1 MAPDDMIAIAFVVDS
16 SAALHAEWPAL
27 LQNYVMPMLRRIG
40 ESCPPNTKFRA
51 AFVTYGTQGNS
62 LLCKNFFHDLYGI
75 MPAFR
80 DEPAKLGLGQTSYGG
95 DMGMA
100 ALEGFVAALELF
112 DLLRQTAEV
121 QNSSCPPIYH
131 IFHFAAAMP
140 DSAERPQCNMSPI
153 LDSVTWDSL
162 PSEMKKAPAK
172 CPPELDQRPAQ
183 TPEILRAYS
192 CVKRAGEPMTA
203 TPDPKRSRISLP
215 NTSPKN
221 TQINHAP
228 PRTQTPATGATTIPP
243 AAMRIPTP
251 SGPLAT
257 NNLMIPPTSAPAGA
271 PTNPMQF
278 AQERMLQFHNALRA
292 TEQAVRQL
300 AASLA
305 EARQKGDAQL
315 VEQLMPQWTEKSATY
330 MKLKQT
336 LHAFQQRAAYQAMAN
351 QQGQAAQAQ
360 ANAQRQGQ
368 MGQPGQGQGL
378 AQGQPGHAQGQP
390 GQMVQQDEGDVQ
402 MGGPDSGGGDDNNMM
417 ASQPPIPPGNA
428 GAPGHMRSLS
438 GGGQARPSMPMNP
451 GAMGASPMI
460 NQQMQKMI
468 EQQERSRQNT
478 AQPQPKQNNSP
489 AVWQGRMSWS
499 GTTPAGEPREVATFV
514 IANSAT
520 PEACHADTWP
530 THLVLTIA
538 EKPAVS
544 LRDLQIWMKRVD
556 PALCTFRPNPTAE
569 NSPHNEMAYKALVA
583 MLVTKKLYF
592 VVSWTLPNGKTS
604 NNVLLFP
611 VHNAGLVGAFFPM
624 TGIPDM
630 PQELPGNPSIIPN
643 PTPANPPTQSL
654 PQTQPQP
661 GAPQNPQNPQNP
673 QLMMQIDTYMK
684 QHGVG
689 LPPMFIAQ
697 LIKLPQA
704 QRNAQMQKL
713 IQTGQEQRR
722 QKLAGAAAGGG
733 PGAMGGANAGAG
745 PGMGMPQTGMMP
757 QHQQP
762 QQRQTEMGGFNSGQ
776 FALGGGAGGGMG
788 GGMGGMGG
796 GGSGMY
802 PDIMAGAGLPRTA
815 SNSGGGGGGAVSYEM
830 MQSFMQRN
838 QEIGGGGPSS

>member
-80 DEPAKLGLGQTSYGG
+80 DESAKLGLGQTSYGG

-112 DLLRQTAEV
+112 DILRQTAEV
-121 QNSSCPPIYH
+121 KNSSCPPIYH

-140 DSAERPQCNMSPI
+140 DTAERPQCNMSPI

-162 PSEMKKAPAK
+162 PSEMKKRNIHLSSINVRPKLPKFSELLPSSSLIPPWFTVRPQHTVLLAGYPAPHSSSPQK
-172 CPPELDQRPAQ
+172 G
-183 TPEILRAYS
+183 
-192 CVKRAGEPMTA
+192 VKRAGEPMTA
-203 TPDPKRSRISLP
+203 TPDPKRSRMSLP

-221 TQINHAP
+221 TQPNHAP
-228 PRTQTPATGATTIPP
+228 PRTQTPATGATPIPP
-243 AAMRIPTP
+243 ASMRIPTP
-251 SGPLAT
+251 SGPLST
-257 NNLMIPPTSAPAGA
+257 NNPMIPPTSAPAA
-271 PTNPMQF
+271 NPNPMQF

-292 TEQAVRQL
+292 TEQSVRQL

-330 MKLKQT
+330 MKLKHT

-360 ANAQRQGQ
+360 ANANTNAQRQGQ
-368 MGQPGQGQGL
+368 MGQPGQQGQGQGL
-378 AQGQPGHAQGQP
+378 PQGQPGHAPQ
-390 GQMVQQDEGDVQ
+390 GQMVQQDDDDVQ
-402 MGGPDSGGGDDNNMM
+402 MSGPDSSGGNNMM
-417 ASQPPIPPGNA
+417 ASQPPIPQGNA
-428 GAPGHMRSLS
+428 EAPGHMRSLS
-438 GGGQARPSMPMNP
+438 GGGQARPTMPMNP
-451 GAMGASPMI
+451 GAMGTSPMM

-499 GTTPAGEPREVATFV
+499 GTTPAGGPREVATFV

-520 PEACHADTWP
+520 PEACHAETWP

-556 PALCTFRPNPTAE
+556 PAVCTFRPNPTAE

-583 MLVTKKLYF
+583 MLMTKKLYF

-643 PTPANPPTQSL
+643 PTPANPPTQ
-654 PQTQPQP
+654 
-661 GAPQNPQNPQNP
+661 
-673 QLMMQIDTYMK
+673 IDD
-684 QHGVG
+684 
-689 LPPMFIAQ
+689 AD
-697 LIKLPQA
+697 
-704 QRNAQMQKL
+704 
-713 IQTGQEQRR
+713 RR
-722 QKLAGAAAGGG
+722 LHEAARCGAAAAVHRAAGQVA
-733 PGAMGGANAGAG
+733 PGAAERADAEADTDRPGAETAEARRCCCWRCTGRYGRRKHRCWGGDGHAADGDDAAA
-745 PGMGMPQTGMMP
+745 PAAATTTTG
-757 QHQQP
+757 H
-762 QQRQTEMGGFNSGQ
+762 GW
-776 FALGGGAGGGMG
+776 
-788 GGMGGMGG
+788 
-796 GGSGMY
+796 
-802 PDIMAGAGLPRTA
+802 
-815 SNSGGGGGGAVSYEM
+815 V
-830 MQSFMQRN
+830 
-838 QEIGGGGPSS
+838 